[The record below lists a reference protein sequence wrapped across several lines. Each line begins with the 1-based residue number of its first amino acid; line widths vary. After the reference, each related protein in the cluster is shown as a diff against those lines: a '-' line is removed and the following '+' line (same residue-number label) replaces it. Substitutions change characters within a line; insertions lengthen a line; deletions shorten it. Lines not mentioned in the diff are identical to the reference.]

1 MPKKTFLRLP
11 EEKKKRILDAAADE
25 FITYKDQYEKSKVQR
40 IAGKAG
46 IAVGSFYKYFY
57 DKTDLFFCT
66 FAANRKKTE
75 VLPESKSLYEYS
87 EEEMDFSGQLNQTGE
102 ILADIIFENP
112 QLFHSLVF
120 DDSASSDYLQR
131 IDDYLQKDRERGILR
146 DDVDEKMAAY
156 LYTTIEYLAYQY
168 CRHHDITYREDN
180 QVISR
185 MMDILFFGIY
195 GKKPEREEEQS
206 GE

>member
-1 MPKKTFLRLP
+1 MTNS
-11 EEKKKRILDAAADE
+11 RIVIVCSFD
-25 FITYKDQYEKSKVQR
+25 IVSKISIQ
-40 IAGKAG
+40 
-46 IAVGSFYKYFY
+46 
-57 DKTDLFFCT
+57 
-66 FAANRKKTE
+66 
-75 VLPESKSLYEYS
+75 
-87 EEEMDFSGQLNQTGE
+87 
-102 ILADIIFENP
+102 
-112 QLFHSLVF
+112 
-120 DDSASSDYLQR
+120 DYLQR